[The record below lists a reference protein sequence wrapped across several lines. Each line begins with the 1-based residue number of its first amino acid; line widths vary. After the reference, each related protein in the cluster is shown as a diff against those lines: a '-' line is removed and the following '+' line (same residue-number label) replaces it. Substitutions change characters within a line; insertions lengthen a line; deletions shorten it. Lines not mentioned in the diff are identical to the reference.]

1 MPGYVGPEF
10 AELWAALE
18 AYGLAEG
25 SEEES
30 DREVTWSAVRSAA
43 YKLASC
49 VQVATAQLKGM
60 SAVDLLLASHYRM
73 AEENLALREQVGEM
87 VSYMEAM
94 SEAQE
99 AMAAQLAVLVA
110 GRDTEG
116 SRGGRGG
123 RRGGRGGRGGGQ
135 GGGLGGTVGGGSE
148 SDLSSVPDN
157 LSGDEMEF

>member
-10 AELWAALE
+10 AELWEALA
-18 AYGLAEG
+18 AYGLAQG

-49 VQVATAQLKGM
+49 VQVATAQLKDM
-60 SAVDLLLASHYRM
+60 SAVDVLLASHHRM
-73 AEENLALREQVGEM
+73 AEENLALREQVGDM

-94 SEAQE
+94 SAAQT
-99 AMAAQLAVLVA
+99 AMAAQLEVLVA

-123 RRGGRGGRGGGQ
+123 RGGGRGGRGGGQ
-135 GGGLGGTVGGGSE
+135 GGGLGAKVGGESD
-148 SDLSSVPDN
+148 SDLSSVPDD
-157 LSGDEMEF
+157 LSGDPMEL